1 VSRKTRPQP
10 RARAAVVH
18 LPRRKAVAAGRFLPS
33 SRSVAIGV
41 IVAGL
46 AAGAYGA
53 ARETSVFAVH
63 TVRVEGVPP
72 ALARRVQRALVPLE
86 GVSLLKIK
94 PGDVARLAT
103 ALPTVAAVSY
113 DRAFPNTLRIRVQP
127 EEPVA
132 VVRRGIEAWL
142 VSRRGRVIKRV
153 EQGTHDSLPR
163 IWLSHAADVSLG
175 ATLGTGGGAE
185 EVSLLV
191 PLRDAGLDGKV
202 TMVHVA
208 SGQIAYKLR
217 NGVELR
223 VGRPDEL
230 PLKLAIAARILAT
243 TPVAGYLDVSVPERP
258 VAGTDTQVSG

>member
-1 VSRKTRPQP
+1 VARTTRTP
-10 RARAAVVH
+10 RARTAVAT
-18 LPRRKAVAAGRFLPS
+18 LPRRPALAGRFLPS
-33 SRSVAIGV
+33 ARSLIT
-41 IVAGL
+41 GL
-46 AAGAYGA
+46 AIAAAALVAYIG
-53 ARETSVFAVH
+53 ARETPVFAVH
-63 TVRVEGVPP
+63 TIEIQGVKRGQSRK
-72 ALARRVQRALVPLE
+72 LERALGPLA
-86 GVSLLKIK
+86 GVSLLKIN
-94 PGDVARLAT
+94 GGEVSRLAT
-103 ALPTVAAVSY
+103 SLPFVAGVEF

-132 VVRRGIEAWL
+132 VVRRGVEAWL

-153 EQGTHDSLPR
+153 EQGTHESLPR

-191 PLRDAGLDGKV
+191 PLRDAGLDGRV
-202 TMVHVA
+202 AMVHVA

-223 VGRPDEL
+223 VGRAEEL
-230 PLKLAIAARILAT
+230 PLKLAIAERILAA